1 MDLDYNVKQE
11 FVEKIYYVKHT
22 GKKRGFFHRLH
33 SHGSRTNEIIYV
45 DYGKMNLLIARSEMT
60 INPGECVIIPG
71 GTAHS
76 FVGEQ
81 GAPFDYLNIMFVG
94 EIPKSLLGH
103 SIPVN
108 RKCLELMGKLKQ
120 ESVQEMP
127 YCREAIA
134 CYLTELIIN
143 LLRQINVSIPNKLPE
158 PANLHRY
165 QSEYVNR
172 VLSIITNE
180 YSKPLNLEQLSR
192 SAGIGKSRLCKLL
205 KIETG
210 ENFSTILHKQRIAA
224 AKHLLSE
231 DSFSIENISNAVGYS
246 NSSFFFRIFK
256 RITGMTPKEY
266 SQSLGEPVEKA

>member
-1 MDLDYNVKQE
+1 MELDYT
-11 FVEKIYYVKHT
+11 VKHGLVKKIFFVT
-22 GKKRGFFHRLH
+22 HKGKKRGFFHALH
-33 SHGSRTNEIIYV
+33 THGLTYHEMIYV
-45 DYGKMNLLIARSEMT
+45 DYGKLNLLLEDREI
-60 INPGECVIIPG
+60 ILDPGECILIRG
-71 GTAHS
+71 GTKHS
-76 FVGEQ
+76 FAGEA
-81 GAPFDYLNIMFVG
+81 GAPFDYLNIAFAGKV
-94 EIPKSLLGH
+94 PQSLFGT

-108 RKCLELMGKLKQ
+108 RKCLELMEKLKQ

-134 CYLTELIIN
+134 CHLTDLLIS
-143 LLRQINVSIPNKLPE
+143 LLRQINVSIPSRLPE
-158 PANLHRY
+158 SANRHRY

-172 VLSIITNE
+172 VLAIIANE
-180 YSKPLNLEQLSR
+180 YSKPLSLGQLSR
-192 SAGIGKSRLCKLL
+192 AAGIGNSRLCKLL

-210 ENFSTILHKQRIAA
+210 ENFSTILHKQRVSA

-231 DSFSIENISNAVGYS
+231 GSFSIENIANSVGYS